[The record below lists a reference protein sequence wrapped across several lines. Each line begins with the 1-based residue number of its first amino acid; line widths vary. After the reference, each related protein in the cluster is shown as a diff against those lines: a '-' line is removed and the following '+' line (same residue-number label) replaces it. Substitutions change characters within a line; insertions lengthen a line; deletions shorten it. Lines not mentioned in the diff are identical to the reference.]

1 MNAGKIIRDTLVLI
15 GLLAD
20 ILDEDLMNCS
30 RSVSIGYTLLKW

>member
-20 ILDEDLMNCS
+20 ILDED
-30 RSVSIGYTLLKW
+30 